1 MRYTAKKNTFSIVSN
16 KTTTRS
22 KKMKRQSFTLI
33 ELLVVIAIIAILAA
47 MLLPALGKVKD
58 QANKTSCASQQK
70 QIIGAFMMYAETYSG
85 NCVIWYDGKTTW
97 NKQLAPFASNS
108 NQLWFCPGS
117 PYHTGKDKKYFTD
130 SFNSNLDIGI
140 NGFSYGNDQYSFFN
154 GTTKVQISA
163 IKAPS
168 KLRVT
173 CDTNANNSY
182 YTPKNGNGAGLVN
195 QGKMWSPAQS
205 TACGY
210 PLARHLK
217 STNFS
222 FADGHVENEKEQ
234 VTASLLVGYTSQ
246 NKVHWFA
253 RYKN

>member
-1 MRYTAKKNTFSIVSN
+1 M
-16 KTTTRS
+16 KTTESSFR
-22 KKMKRQSFTLI
+22 KQYAFQRFTLI

-70 QIIGAFMMYAETYSG
+70 QIISAFMMYAETYSG
-85 NCVIWYDGKTTW
+85 NCVVWYDGQVTW
-97 NKQLAPFASNS
+97 NKKLAPFASNS
-108 NQLWFCPGS
+108 NKLWFCPSS
-117 PYHTGKDKKYFTD
+117 PYHTGKDEKYFTD
-130 SFNSNLDIGI
+130 GFNSNLDIGI
-140 NGFSYGNDQYSFFN
+140 NGYSNGDDKYSFFN

-182 YTPKNGNGAGLVN
+182 YTPKNNNGAGLVN
-195 QGKMWSPAQS
+195 QNKLWSPAETTPQ
-205 TACGY
+205 GY
-210 PLARHLK
+210 ILARHQK

-222 FADGHVENEKEQ
+222 FADGHLENEKAQ
-234 VTASLLVGYTSQ
+234 VTIGYFVGFYST
-246 NKVHWFA
+246 NKARWFA
-253 RYKN
+253 YYP